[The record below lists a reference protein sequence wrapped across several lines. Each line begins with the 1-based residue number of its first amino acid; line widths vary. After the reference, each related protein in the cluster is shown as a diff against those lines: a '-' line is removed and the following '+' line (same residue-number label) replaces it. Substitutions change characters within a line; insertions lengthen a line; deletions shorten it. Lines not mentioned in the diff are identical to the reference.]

1 MAETRLAVELRPAR
15 AGDVKIVGQIE
26 RQCFSDP
33 WTDAAFASLIGNH
46 DVYFRVAETPEA
58 RALTGYVI
66 AWFAGPQGD
75 VANLAVAPWAR
86 GRGVGARLLDAAL
99 SAAVAAGLREVY
111 LEVRE
116 SNAAARAL
124 YASRGFVVIGRRRG
138 YYRRPLED
146 ALVLRCDLDA
156 GRSSE

>member
-33 WTDAAFASLIGNH
+33 WTDAAFASLIGNR
-46 DVYFRVAETPEA
+46 DVFFRVAETPEA
-58 RALTGYVI
+58 RALAGYVI
-66 AWFAGPQGD
+66 AWFAAPQGD
-75 VANLAVAPWAR
+75 IANLAVAPWAR
-86 GRGVGARLLDAAL
+86 GRGVGARLLDGAL
-99 SAAVAAGLREVY
+99 SAGAAARLREVY

-116 SNAAARAL
+116 SNATARAL
-124 YASRGFVVIGRRRG
+124 YASRGFSVIGRRRG

-146 ALVLRCDLDA
+146 ALVLRCDLDP
-156 GRSSE
+156 GRGSE